1 MTMDQ
6 GSTHKMYYDSVTKR
20 NRVLSEVQDLIRYRD
35 LVKNLVRRNVTAR
48 YKRSVL
54 GVLWTLLDPFFT
66 MIIMAV
72 VFNALL
78 AKTIA
83 GYPIFIFAGVIIWN
97 FFSQSSTQAMV
108 DFVYSG
114 SLIVK
119 VYMPKSVFAISAVGT
134 GFVNLALAC
143 IPLFAMILFMQRPI
157 TSAIFFLPVAI
168 FLVSLFTLG
177 IGLIISSLAVFFADM
192 INIYSLVLRLGMYL
206 SGIFYSV
213 DVMPENLQA
222 IIGFLPT
229 YQMVELFRYPVFNGT
244 VPPMNVISSFSIW
257 AIVVLGVGL
266 LVFTW
271 LSDKYVYRI

>member
-134 GFVNLALAC
+134 GFD
-143 IPLFAMILFMQRPI
+143 PFDKFR
-157 TSAIFFLPVAI
+157 
-168 FLVSLFTLG
+168 
-177 IGLIISSLAVFFADM
+177 
-192 INIYSLVLRLGMYL
+192 
-206 SGIFYSV
+206 
-213 DVMPENLQA
+213 
-222 IIGFLPT
+222 IIGEEILNST
-229 YQMVELFRYPVFNGT
+229 FRIMHSGSNGT
-244 VPPMNVISSFSIW
+244 TGW
-257 AIVVLGVGL
+257 
-266 LVFTW
+266 
-271 LSDKYVYRI
+271 K